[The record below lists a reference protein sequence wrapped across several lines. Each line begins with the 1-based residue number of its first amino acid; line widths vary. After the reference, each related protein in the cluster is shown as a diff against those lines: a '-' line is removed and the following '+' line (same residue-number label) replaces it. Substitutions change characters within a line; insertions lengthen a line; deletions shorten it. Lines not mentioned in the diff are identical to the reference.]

1 MAHGAEAAQS
11 ALYVR
16 HVGLPFSYVW
26 IFCNPRSL
34 MEFIV
39 PLAIGWWFLRRKPD
53 QGQLQLAT

>member
-1 MAHGAEAAQS
+1 
-11 ALYVR
+11 VR

-53 QGQLQLAT
+53 QGRLQLAS